1 MKIPFKNKNKTKAHA
16 AEKVSILFLMLILII
31 TCEKTN
37 DLPKYTPPADHT
49 ISKDGFLHKSGL
61 DQPLT
66 VIGGYLNGTPLR
78 IFRSSAYGIHI
89 ISINPGDTSPPRGYI
104 K

>member
-16 AEKVSILFLMLILII
+16 AEKVSILFLLLILII
-31 TCEKTN
+31 ACEKTN

-66 VIGGYLNGTPLR
+66 NCVSCHGSDLKGGTTGVSCYECH
-78 IFRSSAYGIHI
+78 S
-89 ISINPGDTSPPRGYI
+89 
-104 K
+104 KEW